1 MPQENVEKLRRA
13 YDAFNRGDFDEA
25 LTIAHPD
32 IEFLPPD
39 DAAPYRGIE
48 RVRDW
53 MEPDAFDQQVIE
65 PLDFI
70 VSGNKILVKQSL
82 RSRGAG
88 SGIEVESRAWN
99 VFTLNEDGLATRVEV
114 LLTKAKALEAAG
126 LSE

>member
-1 MPQENVEKLRRA
+1 MSQENVEKLRRA
-13 YDAFNRGDFDEA
+13 YDAFSRGDFDEA

-32 IEFLPPD
+32 IEFFPPD
-39 DAAPYRGIE
+39 DAVPYRGIE

-65 PLDFI
+65 PLDFT

-88 SGIEVESRAWN
+88 SGIEVEGRAWS
-99 VFTLNEDGLATRVEV
+99 VWTLNDDGLATRVEAF
-114 LLTKAKALEAAG
+114 LTKAKALEAAG
-126 LSE
+126 LEE